1 LEAEHQDRVTLVGLD
16 LMVVQAH
23 LLEAVVEVREL
34 LELPQMFQA

>member
-1 LEAEHQDRVTLVGLD
+1 MEHQDRVMLVGLD

-23 LLEAVVEVREL
+23 LQVVAVVVQGL